1 MLLHTLMQAAP
12 TTEPAMFFFTTNK
25 LGFTPEFLG
34 RVQLFA
40 GVAELIGAALKTSAV
55 TMRLDYH

>member
-1 MLLHTLMQAAP
+1 
-12 TTEPAMFFFTTNK
+12 MFFFTTNK

-40 GVAELIGAALKTSAV
+40 GVAELIGAVLRTSPVPV
-55 TMRLDYH
+55 TYAEP

>member
-1 MLLHTLMQAAP
+1 
-12 TTEPAMFFFTTNK
+12 MFFFTTNK

-40 GVAELIGAALKTSAV
+40 GVAELIGAASETSPVPTSADADTHV
-55 TMRLDYH
+55 Q

>member
-1 MLLHTLMQAAP
+1 MCMQAAP

-40 GVAELIGAALKTSAV
+40 GVAELIGAVLC
-55 TMRLDYH
+55 

>member
-1 MLLHTLMQAAP
+1 
-12 TTEPAMFFFTTNK
+12 MFFFTTNK

-40 GVAELIGAALKTSAV
+40 GVAELIGAVLRASPVPVNYAEP
-55 TMRLDYH
+55 